1 MKRNEKLTILD
12 LNKKIKVCISITN
25 YAKMTLTDIANEN
38 GLTLSTYIEQLAR
51 ARPKGAKNEK
61 RID

>member
-1 MKRNEKLTILD
+1 MFD
-12 LNKKIKVCISITN
+12 LNKKVKVCISISN
-25 YAKMTLTDIANEN
+25 YAKMTLTDIAKEN

-61 RID
+61 NFNIPFT